1 LLAVT
6 SSFLGYLFWKQQ
18 RDQFT
23 PAFSI
28 IHTEVEPMQL
38 VHWTAAPVFPHPFL
52 LSSRGVC
59 QRLQEPRWGVIH
71 TCPGEHAWKIP
82 CAQAR
87 EPPRCH
93 MSREAKQSA
102 HSRLSPI
109 ANLRQG
115 HRRASWKGESVVLQ
129 CVRLGF
135 ARARNSKQQAEKPT
149 LAVPLCG
156 TESVPRRRNK
166 DNGLKH
172 RPIFAV
178 VLENRGAPGNGS
190 RSEKYILSAL
200 FPRTPVSPHSSRRRL
215 RRTAFSLLSDS
226 NSAGVSPRQAAVV
239 SDSQTA
245 TLFLPSAAVWHKRPS
260 SPGSLCPAAAL
271 AVLVNSLSF
280 MRQQMYPTGGILI
293 LCSSL
298 SELAGAVAAV
308 AVVGRG
314 RGVGQRPVLRPVLN
328 SMESCSQQPLQ
339 LGNNPR
345 VRRGCA
351 SVPEYLG
358 AEKSPKQAKAKIG
371 ALKGLLCSPLSV
383 LDCRPGKNLPQQDSS
398 LESSSC
404 KGAAQAPAC
413 WLVLHLSGQ
422 PPLSRRQTPR
432 SLPPLPGPG
441 VEECAALPAGME
453 VGMRVVRGVDWKW
466 GSQDD
471 GEGHVGTVVEI
482 GRQGST
488 TTPDKTVV
496 VQWDNGTR
504 TNYRTGYQGAYDLL
518 LYDNAQIGVRHSNII
533 CDSCKKHGIMG
544 MRWKC
549 KVCFDYD
556 LCTQCYMN
564 NKHDLSHAFERY
576 ETAHSQPAGVEQ
588 MSGACPPRSERQ
600 AVLNGVFF
608 KKGYSTALTSS
619 WSAFDGGWGD
629 CLPSGRLRATD
640 TNPAESFL
648 APPAPASPSCTVTSA
663 AELLVAL
670 TPRQNLSRI
679 ILKGIFQG
687 VRVVRGPDWDWG
699 NQDGGEGKIGK
710 VVDIRGWDTESGR
723 SVASVTWSNG
733 TTNVYR
739 MGHKG
744 KVDLKYVSDVAGGY
758 YYKDHLPK
766 LGEHAELQRQESAD
780 GHAFQQGDK
789 VKCLLEV
796 DILRQMQEGH
806 GGWNP
811 KMAEYISRIGTVHRI
826 TDRGDVRVQYSNNI
840 RWTFHPGALTKVHTF
855 GVGDL
860 VRVLDDMDSV
870 KRLQAGHGEW
880 TDSMAP
886 ALGQMGKVLKVYADG
901 DLRVAFGGQ
910 TWTFNPACLT
920 SQPVEV
926 DANLMTTENP
936 NESGSTVIS
945 VLEKLLSQS
954 TELDHPGRLVIEA
967 AHGSA
972 SKVRDLVQKYPDKV
986 DIKNQ
991 GKTALQVAAHQ
1002 GHVEVVKVL
1011 LQANS
1016 SIEVK
1021 DEDGDTALHYTAF
1034 GNQAETA
1041 RLLLS
1046 KALHI
1051 AVNKGF
1057 TEVVRVLSE
1066 HNADVNLQDSYGDTP
1081 LHDAIAKDF
1090 RNIIEILTE
1099 VPTIDFTQQN
1109 TRGFNLLHHA
1119 ALKGNKLATE
1129 KILARARQLVDVKK
1143 DDGFSA
1149 LHLAALNNHRDVAEI
1164 LLKEG
1169 RCDVNI
1175 RNNRNQTPLQLA
1187 VTQGHAEMVQLL
1199 VTEGADVNAEDEDG
1213 DTAMHIALSR
1223 QQLAA
1228 TVAAS
1233 EGEGSSL
1240 YARLHGS
1247 GLLGNLELN
1256 VGAAMACFLA
1266 QEGADINYANHKGKH
1281 PLDLVTDGMVV
1292 QLIKNFSEK
1301 HRDQQ
1306 LQSHSCGTGVG
1317 SSSLRRVHTTPNTMT
1332 NLAMPSSAG
1341 PSECL
1346 ICSELALLVL
1356 FCPCQ
1361 HSVAC
1366 EECAHRMKKCIKC
1379 QVTITKKIR
1388 QDNTEVECSPSSEN
1402 SDQHNLLEQLQFRFR
1417 QMEERITCPICI
1429 DNQIKLVFQCGH
1441 ASCVE
1446 CSAALKTCPI
1456 CRQAIRERIQL
1467 FV

>member
-1 LLAVT
+1 
-6 SSFLGYLFWKQQ
+6 
-18 RDQFT
+18 
-23 PAFSI
+23 
-28 IHTEVEPMQL
+28 
-38 VHWTAAPVFPHPFL
+38 
-52 LSSRGVC
+52 
-59 QRLQEPRWGVIH
+59 
-71 TCPGEHAWKIP
+71 
-82 CAQAR
+82 
-87 EPPRCH
+87 
-93 MSREAKQSA
+93 
-102 HSRLSPI
+102 
-109 ANLRQG
+109 
-115 HRRASWKGESVVLQ
+115 
-129 CVRLGF
+129 
-135 ARARNSKQQAEKPT
+135 
-149 LAVPLCG
+149 
-156 TESVPRRRNK
+156 
-166 DNGLKH
+166 
-172 RPIFAV
+172 
-178 VLENRGAPGNGS
+178 
-190 RSEKYILSAL
+190 
-200 FPRTPVSPHSSRRRL
+200 
-215 RRTAFSLLSDS
+215 
-226 NSAGVSPRQAAVV
+226 
-239 SDSQTA
+239 
-245 TLFLPSAAVWHKRPS
+245 
-260 SPGSLCPAAAL
+260 
-271 AVLVNSLSF
+271 
-280 MRQQMYPTGGILI
+280 
-293 LCSSL
+293 
-298 SELAGAVAAV
+298 
-308 AVVGRG
+308 
-314 RGVGQRPVLRPVLN
+314 
-328 SMESCSQQPLQ
+328 
-339 LGNNPR
+339 
-345 VRRGCA
+345 
-351 SVPEYLG
+351 
-358 AEKSPKQAKAKIG
+358 
-371 ALKGLLCSPLSV
+371 
-383 LDCRPGKNLPQQDSS
+383 
-398 LESSSC
+398 
-404 KGAAQAPAC
+404 
-413 WLVLHLSGQ
+413 
-422 PPLSRRQTPR
+422 
-432 SLPPLPGPG
+432 
-441 VEECAALPAGME
+441 ME
-453 VGMRVVRGVDWKW
+453 VGMRVVRGLDWKW
-466 GSQDD
+466 GNQDD

-496 VQWDNGTR
+496 VQWDSGTR

-576 ETAHSQPAGVEQ
+576 ETAHSQPV
-588 MSGACPPRSERQ
+588 S
-600 AVLNGVFF
+600 
-608 KKGYSTALTSS
+608 
-619 WSAFDGGWGD
+619 
-629 CLPSGRLRATD
+629 
-640 TNPAESFL
+640 L
-648 APPAPASPSCTVTSA
+648 A
-663 AELLVAL
+663 
-670 TPRQNLSRI
+670 PRQNLPRI

-687 VRVVRGPDWDWG
+687 VKVVRGPDWDWG
-699 NQDGGEGKIGK
+699 NQDGGEGKVGK

-744 KVDLKYVSDVAGGY
+744 KVDLKYVSDGQGGF

-780 GHAFQQGDK
+780 GHSFQQGDK

-811 KMAEYISRIGTVHRI
+811 KMAEYICRIGTVHRI

-840 RWTFHPGALTKVHTF
+840 P
-855 GVGDL
+855 
-860 VRVLDDMDSV
+860 LDFPSWETMNI
-870 KRLQAGHGEW
+870 L
-880 TDSMAP
+880 
-886 ALGQMGKVLKVYADG
+886 YADG

-910 TWTFNPACLT
+910 TWTFNPACL
-920 SQPVEV
+920 SAQPVEV
-926 DANLMTTENP
+926 DANLMTAENP

-954 TELDHPGRLVIEA
+954 TEQDNPSRLVIEA

-972 SKVRDLVQKYPDKV
+972 SKVRELVQKYPDKV

-1002 GHVEVVKVL
+1002 GHIEVVKAL

-1034 GNQAETA
+1034 GNQAEIA

-1046 KALHI
+1046 KGANVNLLNNSMCTALHI

-1057 TEVVRVLSE
+1057 TDVVRVLTE
-1066 HNADVNLQDSYGDTP
+1066 HSADVNLQDSYGDTP

-1090 RNIIEILTE
+1090 RSIIEILVV
-1099 VPTIDFTQQN
+1099 VPNIDFTQQN
-1109 TRGFNLLHHA
+1109 HRGFNLLHHA

-1164 LLKEG
+1164 LIKEG

-1187 VTQGHAEMVQLL
+1187 VTQGHTDLVQLL
-1199 VTEGADVNAEDEDG
+1199 VAEGADVNMEDEDG
-1213 DTAMHIALSR
+1213 DTAMHVALLR
-1223 QQLAA
+1223 PQLANVMLNP
-1228 TVAAS
+1228 TVGTSSTEESS
-1233 EGEGSSL
+1233 EGCSSTS
-1240 YARLHGS
+1240 AS
-1247 GLLGNLELN
+1247 GLLGNTELS

-1266 QEGADINYANHKGKH
+1266 QEGADINYANHKGKS
-1281 PLDLVTDGMVV
+1281 PLDLVADSTML
-1292 QLIKNFSEK
+1292 QLIKSFSEK
-1301 HRDQQ
+1301 HRY
-1306 LQSHSCGTGVG
+1306 LQHMDLKTGL
-1317 SSSLRRVHTTPNTMT
+1317 SSASLRRVHTTPNTMT
-1332 NLAMPSSAG
+1332 NLVLPTPPG

-1388 QDNTEVECSPSSEN
+1388 QDQTEVDCSPGNEN
-1402 SDQHNLLEQLQFRFR
+1402 SEQHNLLEQLQSRYR

-1429 DNQIKLVFQCGH
+1429 DNHIKLVFQCGH
-1441 ASCVE
+1441 ASCID

-1456 CRQAIRERIQL
+1456 CRQTIRERIQL

>member
-1 LLAVT
+1 LLPAVSPDLFPET
-6 SSFLGYLFWKQQ
+6 PLVPSLPAISS
-18 RDQFT
+18 
-23 PAFSI
+23 A
-28 IHTEVEPMQL
+28 
-38 VHWTAAPVFPHPFL
+38 
-52 LSSRGVC
+52 
-59 QRLQEPRWGVIH
+59 
-71 TCPGEHAWKIP
+71 
-82 CAQAR
+82 
-87 EPPRCH
+87 
-93 MSREAKQSA
+93 
-102 HSRLSPI
+102 
-109 ANLRQG
+109 
-115 HRRASWKGESVVLQ
+115 RASSAPHKPQRRSSGSDSA
-129 CVRLGF
+129 
-135 ARARNSKQQAEKPT
+135 ARPR
-149 LAVPLCG
+149 PLR
-156 TESVPRRRNK
+156 SAPRP
-166 DNGLKH
+166 G
-172 RPIFAV
+172 P
-178 VLENRGAPGNGS
+178 NRGS
-190 RSEKYILSAL
+190 
-200 FPRTPVSPHSSRRRL
+200 
-215 RRTAFSLLSDS
+215 
-226 NSAGVSPRQAAVV
+226 
-239 SDSQTA
+239 
-245 TLFLPSAAVWHKRPS
+245 
-260 SPGSLCPAAAL
+260 
-271 AVLVNSLSF
+271 
-280 MRQQMYPTGGILI
+280 
-293 LCSSL
+293 
-298 SELAGAVAAV
+298 
-308 AVVGRG
+308 
-314 RGVGQRPVLRPVLN
+314 
-328 SMESCSQQPLQ
+328 
-339 LGNNPR
+339 
-345 VRRGCA
+345 
-351 SVPEYLG
+351 
-358 AEKSPKQAKAKIG
+358 
-371 ALKGLLCSPLSV
+371 
-383 LDCRPGKNLPQQDSS
+383 
-398 LESSSC
+398 
-404 KGAAQAPAC
+404 
-413 WLVLHLSGQ
+413 
-422 PPLSRRQTPR
+422 
-432 SLPPLPGPG
+432 
-441 VEECAALPAGME
+441 ME
-453 VGMRVVRGVDWKW
+453 VGMRVVRGLDWKW
-466 GSQDD
+466 GNQDD

-496 VQWDNGTR
+496 VQWDSGTR

-576 ETAHSQPAGVEQ
+576 ETAHSQPV
-588 MSGACPPRSERQ
+588 S
-600 AVLNGVFF
+600 
-608 KKGYSTALTSS
+608 
-619 WSAFDGGWGD
+619 
-629 CLPSGRLRATD
+629 
-640 TNPAESFL
+640 L
-648 APPAPASPSCTVTSA
+648 A
-663 AELLVAL
+663 
-670 TPRQNLSRI
+670 PRQNLPRI

-687 VRVVRGPDWDWG
+687 VKVVRGPDWDWG
-699 NQDGGEGKIGK
+699 NQDGGEGKVGK

-744 KVDLKYVSDVAGGY
+744 KVDLKYVSDGQGGF

-780 GHAFQQGDK
+780 GHSFQQGDK

-811 KMAEYISRIGTVHRI
+811 KMAEYICRIGTVHRI
-826 TDRGDVRVQYSNNI
+826 TDRGDVRVLSYKSVN
-840 RWTFHPGALTKVHTF
+840 TF
-855 GVGDL
+855 GVGEL
-860 VRVLDDMDSV
+860 VRVLEDMDSV

-886 ALGQMGKVLKVYADG
+886 VLGQVGKVLKVYADG

-910 TWTFNPACLT
+910 TWTFNPACL
-920 SQPVEV
+920 SAQPVEV
-926 DANLMTTENP
+926 DANLMTAENP

-954 TELDHPGRLVIEA
+954 TEQDNPSRLVIEA

-972 SKVRDLVQKYPDKV
+972 SKVRELVQKYPDKV

-1002 GHVEVVKVL
+1002 GHIEVVKAL

-1034 GNQAETA
+1034 GNQAEIA

-1046 KALHI
+1046 KGANVNLLNNSMCTALHI

-1057 TEVVRVLSE
+1057 TDVVRVLTE
-1066 HNADVNLQDSYGDTP
+1066 HSADVNLQDSYGDTP

-1090 RNIIEILTE
+1090 RSIIEILVV
-1099 VPTIDFTQQN
+1099 VPNIDFTQQN
-1109 TRGFNLLHHA
+1109 HRGFNLLHHA

-1164 LLKEG
+1164 LIKEG

-1187 VTQGHAEMVQLL
+1187 VTQGHTDLVQLL
-1199 VTEGADVNAEDEDG
+1199 VAEGADVNMEDEDG
-1213 DTAMHIALSR
+1213 DTAMHVALLR
-1223 QQLAA
+1223 PQLANLSA
-1228 TVAAS
+1228 
-1233 EGEGSSL
+1233 
-1240 YARLHGS
+1240 S
-1247 GLLGNLELN
+1247 GLLGNTELS

-1266 QEGADINYANHKGKH
+1266 QEGADINYANHKGKS
-1281 PLDLVTDGMVV
+1281 PLDLVADSTML
-1292 QLIKNFSEK
+1292 QLIKSFSEK
-1301 HRDQQ
+1301 HRY
-1306 LQSHSCGTGVG
+1306 LQHMFCQICSMDKPETPESISV
-1317 SSSLRRVHTTPNTMT
+1317 LRRVHTTPNTMT
-1332 NLAMPSSAG
+1332 NLVLPTPPG

-1388 QDNTEVECSPSSEN
+1388 QDQTEVDCSPGNEN
-1402 SDQHNLLEQLQFRFR
+1402 SEQHNLLEQLQSRYR

-1429 DNQIKLVFQCGH
+1429 DNHIKLVFQCGH
-1441 ASCVE
+1441 ASCID

-1456 CRQAIRERIQL
+1456 CRQTIRERIQL